1 MVPPFCDTYSNIG
14 IQVTQVSQG
23 LDFLQELWAPQSFEE
38 HLCCLRFDSMMYFV
52 CVPDSSTLNTYSYMV
67 RSKKSMIPGIFY
79 LHWGGGTGINV
90 GVCVVLHMYII
101 YIYIYTFGSETSLPP
116 LQALLFQPPKGQNLS
131 PRHAHSPPPQHQA
144 AAFDVFQ
151 QLRPLGGEHDVLCP
165 TGMRPPVLT
174 TKLSDVTVQSGSQR
188 ASQLQHVRVHGETQG
203 GGGEAFIYSV
213 LRCI

>member
-101 YIYIYTFGSETSLPP
+101 YIYIHLAVRHRFHRCRPYCFNPQKVKTSRPGMHTARPHSIKPQLLTFFSSFARWAANTTCC
-116 LQALLFQPPKGQNLS
+116 AQP
-131 PRHAHSPPPQHQA
+131 A
-144 AAFDVFQ
+144 
-151 QLRPLGGEHDVLCP
+151 
-165 TGMRPPVLT
+165 
-174 TKLSDVTVQSGSQR
+174 
-188 ASQLQHVRVHGETQG
+188 
-203 GGGEAFIYSV
+203 
-213 LRCI
+213 